1 MVKTRTRTVCFNS
14 LKSLWGIV
22 LLIAL
27 LVGSSNELAASE
39 QVAQGQ
45 KSVNSQTSKKTLTG
59 LVMDR
64 SGESIP
70 GASVMVKG
78 TSVGTMTDLDGRFSL
93 SAPAN
98 AKTLIVSFVGMDTKE
113 VPIGKRTDFKIELIE
128 SSVGLSEV
136 VVVGYGAQKKQSVV
150 GAISQ
155 VKSEDLQRASGV
167 TNLGQALTGMLP
179 GVTTT
184 QITGMPG
191 DDDPTILIRGQSTW
205 NNAQPLILVDG
216 IERRMNDV
224 DMSEVESVSVL
235 KDASAT
241 AVFGVKGAEGVI
253 LITTK
258 RGQEGKAKFN
268 FSSNVGFKLL
278 AKMPEK
284 LDSYSAYMYQ
294 NAGIE
299 RELPAKEDSWL
310 YYTPMDIVNRYRY
323 RLSPSDEY
331 IYPDVDWTDAMTKD
345 FGLSQRY
352 NLNVNGGTKF
362 VKYFGSL
369 AYTKEGDILNS
380 GDQTGLPYKSQ
391 YAYERYNYRTN
402 LDFNITPSTV
412 FSVNLAGYLGVK
424 HGTYVSSEYDLWRA
438 FYFTP
443 PGVFPVKHED
453 GTWGYTALN
462 SQIGNPV
469 KTLNASGAK
478 KENTTQ
484 VNTDFILKQ
493 KLDFITPGLSAQLSL
508 SYDNTLYSESGTQGS
523 TLLSKYIDPETGEV
537 TYNPVKGTNEYDY
550 VLSPN
555 YHHSEVVNVSS
566 TVRRLFYQA
575 QLNYSRRFGLH
586 DLGVT
591 ALLNREEYASGS
603 MFPRYREDWVG
614 RITYNYDDRYLF
626 ETNGAY
632 NGSEKFGKG
641 YRFGFFPSLAVG
653 WLLSNEEFINI
664 SWLDKLKFRYS
675 IGKVGNDNFEATRWA
690 YETQWSVDDNY
701 TKFGPWS
708 ESSPYK
714 QYLESVVGNPDLQWE
729 TAIKQ
734 NLGVEI
740 AVLKNMFSVNLDLF
754 KDNRDKIFLSA
765 GQRTVPDYFG
775 ASPVS
780 ANLGKTETKGLELEI
795 NFHHAHANGLSYW
808 ATYSFTHARDKV
820 IYKEDPELLPDYQK
834 SEGFQIDQTKTLINA
849 GYITTWDDVYASV
862 KGDVNNSYR
871 LPGDMNIVDFNGDGI
886 INDYDEA
893 PYGYPSRPQ
902 NTYNIAA
909 GVDYKGWSF
918 SIQFYGVYNT
928 TRSHNFQTT
937 TGATTCP
944 LVYDYLNDYWTPA
957 NPDAQ
962 WKAPRSGTES
972 YLGSLS
978 YFDGSYLRLK
988 NVELSY
994 TFNQGWVKR
1003 LGLESLKLIVGGNN
1017 LCFWSKLP
1025 EDREQSVYN
1034 GGGTGTLYPN
1044 VKRVNIGLNVSF

>member
-1 MVKTRTRTVCFNS
+1 MK
-14 LKSLWGIV
+14 KSKRGRFVSVPEKRMYWGIF
-22 LLIAL
+22 LFLCMFLGRA
-27 LVGSSNELAASE
+27 NELMASDFSAQRSD
-39 QVAQGQ
+39 QVDE
-45 KSVNSQTSKKTLTG
+45 KKLTG
-59 LVMDR
+59 TVVDEN
-64 SGESIP
+64 GEPIT
-70 GASVMVKG
+70 GASVLVKG
-78 TSVGTMTDLDGRFSL
+78 TTTGTMTDIDGRFSITV
-93 SAPAN
+93 SEK
-98 AKTLIVSFVGMDTKE
+98 AKTLLVSFVGMESKE
-113 VPIGKRTDFKIELIE
+113 VSIGRQKEFKIVLVE
-128 SSVGLSEV
+128 SNVSLQEV
-136 VVVGYGAQKKQSVV
+136 VVVGYGSQKKQSIV

-155 VKSEDLQRASGV
+155 VKGDKLERAAGI
-167 TNLGQALTGMLP
+167 TNLGQALTGLLP
-179 GVTTT
+179 GVSTI

-191 DDDPTILIRGQSTW
+191 ADDPTILIRGQSTW

-224 DMSEVESVSVL
+224 DMSEVESVSIL

-258 RGQEGKAKFN
+258 RGKEGKAQFN
-268 FSSNVGFKLL
+268 FSANVGFKLL

-299 RELPAKEDSWL
+299 RELPTREDSWK
-310 YYTPMDIVNRYRY
+310 YYTPMDIVNRYKY
-323 RLSPSDEY
+323 RQSPSDQY

-352 NLNVNGGTKF
+352 NLNVSGGGKF
-362 VKYFGSL
+362 AKYFGSL

-402 LDFNITPSTV
+402 LDFNITPSTI
-412 FSVNLAGYLGVK
+412 FTVNLAGYLGIK

-438 FYFTP
+438 FYYTP

-478 KENTTQ
+478 KDLTTQ

-493 KLDFITPGLSAQLSL
+493 KLDFITKGLSAQLSF
-508 SYDNTLYSESGTQGS
+508 SYDNTLYSQSGTQGS
-523 TLLSKYIDPETGEV
+523 TLLSKYIDPITGEV
-537 TYNPVKGTNEYDY
+537 TYNPVKGSNEYDY

-555 YHHSEVVNVSS
+555 YHHSENVKVSS
-566 TVRRLFYQA
+566 TVRRLFYQI
-575 QLNYSRRFGLH
+575 QLNYSRRFGDH

-614 RITYNYDDRYLF
+614 RLTYNYDERYFL

-653 WLLSNEEFINI
+653 WLVSNERFFNFN
-664 SWLDKLKFRYS
+664 WLDKLKLRYS
-675 IGKVGNDNFEATRWA
+675 IGKVGNDNFNATRWA
-690 YETQWSVDDNY
+690 YQTQWKIDDNY

-708 ESSPYK
+708 ESSSYK
-714 QYLESVVGNPDLQWE
+714 QYLESVVGNPNLQWE
-729 TAIKQ
+729 TARKQ
-734 NLGVEI
+734 NLGIEV
-740 AVLKNMFSVNLDLF
+740 AVLKNMFSINFDLF

-765 GQRTVPDYFG
+765 GQRSVPDYFG
-775 ASPVS
+775 ANAVS
-780 ANLGKTETKGLELEI
+780 ANLGKTETKGYEFEI
-795 NFHHAHANGLSYW
+795 SFHKSHGNGLSYW
-808 ATYSFTHARDKV
+808 ATYSFTHAKDKV
-820 IYKEDPELLPDYQK
+820 IYREDPELLPDYRK
-834 SEGFQIDQTKTLINA
+834 NEGFQIDQTKAQINV
-849 GYITTWDDVYASV
+849 GYMTNWDDVYASV

-871 LPGDMNIVDFNGDGI
+871 LPGDVNVLDFNGDGV
-886 INDYDEA
+886 INDYDKA

-902 NTYNIAA
+902 NTYNLSA
-909 GVDYKGWSF
+909 GIDYKGWSF
-918 SIQFYGVYNT
+918 MVQFYGVYNT

-944 LVYDYLNDYWTPA
+944 LVYDYLNDYWTSG
-957 NPDAQ
+957 NTDAQ

-972 YLGSLS
+972 YIADLNL
-978 YFDGSYLRLK
+978 FDGSYLRLK
-988 NVELSY
+988 NIELAY
-994 TFNQGWVKR
+994 TFRQSWMKR
-1003 LGLESLKLIVGGNN
+1003 MGINSLKLLVSGNN
-1017 LCFWSKLP
+1017 LFFWSKLP

-1034 GGGTGTLYPN
+1034 GGGSGTLYPN